1 MKRPRD
7 PAEFLDAIREWTE
20 NGIPFNRVLGVRVLH
35 VEKGRVRIAV
45 PFREEL
51 IGDIGRPALHGGVI
65 SALIDLAGGIAIW
78 TQLEPAD
85 RLSTIDLRVDY
96 LRPGPAKTIV
106 AEAVVI
112 RVGDRVGVA
121 DTRMEGDV
129 GRCAAARRHSI
140 KRGPCAR
147 ATAKGTQGRTTTF
160 RQVIALRLRGRR
172 QRCALI

>member
-35 VEKGRVRIAV
+35 IEKGRVRIAV

-78 TQLEPAD
+78 TKIEPAD

-96 LRPGPAKTIV
+96 LLPGPPKTII

-112 RVGDRVGVA
+112 RVGGRVGVA
-121 DTRMEGDV
+121 DVRVVGEGDV
-129 GRCAAARRHSI
+129 EPCALGKGVYSI
-140 KRGPCAR
+140 KRGPKPLER
-147 ATAKGTQGRTTTF
+147 P
-160 RQVIALRLRGRR
+160 
-172 QRCALI
+172 